1 MTPRPRSISL
11 VSLTVSALCA
21 AIAARMAW
29 DQPRLLLP
37 FAVIVLVMLL
47 PAFLARRRMRRL
59 LMSGDPER
67 VLGTWQ
73 GSLQRVMYPETMAP
87 LMVATAYAAYGWID
101 AARTALERAVRGPA
115 WEAALE
121 QRLFIET
128 LLDTFEGSR
137 TTAVEKAEV
146 LGKMPMPAAS
156 FFARLRIARLRR
168 GLLAMARAFAHTSLD
183 SDARALRAA
192 ASTSPLI
199 HWAMRYAAAV
209 IAIDQGKKGEVP
221 SLLAGAPTWPESS
234 AFRHFHNELLT
245 ASGWKN
251 EGALGSP
258 LAGG

>member
-1 MTPRPRSISL
+1 MTPRPRSISY
-11 VSLTVSALCA
+11 VTLTISALCA
-21 AIAARMAW
+21 AIAGRMAW

-37 FAVIVLVMLL
+37 FALIVILMGM
-47 PAFLARRRMRRL
+47 PAYLARRRMRRL

-101 AARTALERAVRGPA
+101 AARTALERSVRGPA
-115 WEAALE
+115 WDAALE

-128 LLDTFEGSR
+128 LLDTFEGARSS
-137 TTAVEKAEV
+137 AVEKAEV
-146 LGKMPMPAAS
+146 LGKMPMPTTS
-156 FFARLRIARLRR
+156 IFARMRITRLRR
-168 GLLAMARAFAHTSLD
+168 GLLAMARAFAHTSKD
-183 SDARALRAA
+183 SDARALKSA

-209 IAIDQGKKGEVP
+209 IAIDHGKKGEVP
-221 SLLAGAPTWPESS
+221 SLLAGAPVWPESS
-234 AFRHFHNELLT
+234 AFHHFHNELLA

-251 EGALGSP
+251 DRALGSSV
-258 LAGG
+258 AGG

>member
-1 MTPRPRSISL
+1 MTPRPRSISFI
-11 VSLTVSALCA
+11 SLTVSALCA
-21 AIAARMAW
+21 AIAGRMAW

-37 FAVIVLVMLL
+37 FALIVVLMML
-47 PAFLARRRMRRL
+47 PAYFARRRMRRL

-128 LLDTFEGSR
+128 LLDTFEGARGS
-137 TTAVEKAEV
+137 AVEKAEV
-146 LGKMPMPAAS
+146 LEKMPMPAAS

-168 GLLAMARAFAHTSLD
+168 GLLAMARAFAHTSRD

-209 IAIDQGKKGEVP
+209 IAIDRGKKADVP
-221 SLLAGAPTWPESS
+221 SILAGAPIWPESS
-234 AFRHFHNELLT
+234 AFRHFHNEILA
-245 ASGWKN
+245 ASGN
-251 EGALGSP
+251 RAP
-258 LAGG
+258 